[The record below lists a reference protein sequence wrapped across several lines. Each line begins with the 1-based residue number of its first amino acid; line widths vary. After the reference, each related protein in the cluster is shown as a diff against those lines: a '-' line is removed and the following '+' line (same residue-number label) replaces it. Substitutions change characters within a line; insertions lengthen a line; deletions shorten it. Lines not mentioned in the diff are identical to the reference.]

1 MAMTLGYWHFHR
13 LAHEKYRIGDSPN
26 YDRSQWLSKKFKLGL
41 DFPNL
46 PYLINGAHK
55 LTQCKATLDSTAHKH
70 NVSGETE
77 KIYMAVMESRAMDTA
92 DDLARVCH
100 HHHSEK
106 MKFQYLKEIPEN
118 MKLYSEFLETRT
130 WFAGDKLTYVGFL
143 ACTLY
148 LTPKPW
154 PADFRPDFLSTA
166 LKTSPGLV
174 CRPCSPSV
182 LPTQPCLFTNK
193 ALTTHTHKII
203 IISKIK

>member
-148 LTPKPW
+148 LTPTLFGPNC
-154 PADFRPDFLSTA
+154 
-166 LKTSPGLV
+166 LKLYNKQTILTFCVIVFSFFCHESLHQNPGLQT
-174 CRPCSPSV
+174 SGLISSV
-182 LPTQPCLFTNK
+182 LP
-193 ALTTHTHKII
+193 
-203 IISKIK
+203 